1 MRTLVLITSD
11 FPFGAGEPFL
21 ETEFPIISREFERS
35 IIFSRN
41 TRSNKQ
47 RNLPENAIVFR
58 YSTTT
63 TFRGFLY
70 LPFQLFKNTSLILEI
85 YSDEKKFRNEIHFH
99 FSLKHKLF
107 LLKKIVKAIQLRDVI
122 KVRLRQLNIDSG
134 IVFYSYWANS
144 GAHAAGML
152 SYENSIRITR
162 AHGHDLYE
170 ERNCLSYLP
179 LLKYLAEKLDSVF
192 FISEHGKKYFIEK
205 TGYSGPNLSVACL
218 GVKTPESVSF
228 DPSDGEIFTI
238 VSCSKLSTLKR
249 VDLIIESLSGLNS
262 DRKIRWIHFGDGP
275 LRNNLQNLAEILL
288 GSKENIRYEFKG
300 QVSNYDILE
309 FYSRNKVDLFLNTSS
324 AEGIPVS
331 IMEAQSFST
340 PVIATDTGGVSELV
354 APGTGFLLP
363 ADFKPED
370 LVEKICFFLNMAEEE
385 MKKIRNKAYEN
396 RKSKFDAQ
404 KNYREFIKKVNS
416 IFESAFNKF

>member
-21 ETEFPIISREFERS
+21 ETEFPIISREFEHN

-41 TRSNKQ
+41 AISNKQ
-47 RNLPENAIVFR
+47 RDLPENIIIFR

-63 TFRGFLY
+63 TLGGFLY
-70 LPFQLFKNTSLILEI
+70 LPFQFFRNSSLISEI
-85 YSDEKKFRNEIHFH
+85 YCDEKKFRNEIHSS
-99 FSLKHKLF
+99 FSFRYKLF
-107 LLKKIVKAIQLRDVI
+107 LLKKIIKAIQLRDFI
-122 KVRLRQLNIDSG
+122 KLRLKQLNIDSG

-144 GAHAAGML
+144 GAHAAAML
-152 SYENSIRITR
+152 SYKNSIRITR

-170 ERNCLSYLP
+170 ERNRLSYLP
-179 LLKYLAEKLDSVF
+179 LLKFLAEKLDSVF

-205 TGYSGPNLSVACL
+205 TGYLGPNLSVAYL

-228 DPSDGEIFTI
+228 DLSDNEIFTI
-238 VSCSKLSTLKR
+238 VSCSNLSALKR
-249 VDLIIESLSGLNS
+249 VDLIIESISRIKS
-262 DRKIRWIHFGDGP
+262 DRKIRWVHFGDGP
-275 LRNNLQNLAEILL
+275 CRNILENLAETLF

-300 QVSNYDILE
+300 QTPNCEIIK

-324 AEGIPVS
+324 SEGIPVS
-331 IMEAQSFST
+331 IMEAQSFGT
-340 PVIATDTGGVSELV
+340 PVIATDTGGVSELIT
-354 APGTGFLLP
+354 PGAGFLLP
-363 ADFKPED
+363 VDFKPDD
-370 LVEKICFFLNMAEEE
+370 LAEKICLFLNLTEEDI
-385 MKKIRNKAYEN
+385 KKIRIRAFES
-396 RKSKFDAQ
+396 RKSKFDAH